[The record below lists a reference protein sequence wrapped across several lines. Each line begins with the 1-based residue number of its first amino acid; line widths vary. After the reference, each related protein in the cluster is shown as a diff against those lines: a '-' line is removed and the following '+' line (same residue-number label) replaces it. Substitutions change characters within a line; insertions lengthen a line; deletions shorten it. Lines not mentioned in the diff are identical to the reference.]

1 MKSHLIAII
10 LTFENK
16 FNNKIFN
23 IWKILDKKYNI
34 RYLSTHSPKPHL
46 TLISGQTKSKE
57 RLIEKLNKIKIHRFR
72 LRKIGLGIFA
82 NREPLLYLRW
92 EVNDIL
98 SKIQKKIRIKF
109 KNFFFKNLN
118 NQRIWIPKTSIA
130 YKDFNYKKMD
140 KILENLNYFNKKEH
154 ILVRKIEVLEINKKK
169 GEKII
174 YSKSL

>member
-1 MKSHLIAII
+1 M
-10 LTFENK
+10 
-16 FNNKIFN
+16 
-23 IWKILDKKYNI
+23 
-34 RYLSTHSPKPHL
+34 
-46 TLISGQTKSKE
+46 
-57 RLIEKLNKIKIHRFR
+57 
-72 LRKIGLGIFA
+72 
-82 NREPLLYLRW
+82 
-92 EVNDIL
+92 
-98 SKIQKKIRIKF
+98 
-109 KNFFFKNLN
+109 N

>member
-1 MKSHLIAII
+1 MKSHLVAII

-23 IWKILDKKYNI
+23 TWKILDEKYNI
-34 RYLSTHSPKPHL
+34 RYLSAHSPKPHL
-46 TLISGQTKSKE
+46 TLISGQIKNKE
-57 RLIEKLNKIKIHRFR
+57 RLVEKLNKIKIHRFR

-92 EVNDIL
+92 EDSNIL
-98 SKIQKKIRIKF
+98 SKIQKKIRIKL
-109 KNFFFKNLN
+109 KKFFFKNLN